1 MHKQARFR
9 MLRIGLLILPLGL
22 MAAGCGSSQGT
33 VSGKVT
39 YKGAIVKG
47 GTVRVVP
54 EKGSPATGD
63 IQEDGTYKISH
74 VPTGPAKVSVET
86 DSMKPNKP
94 QSPQAQG
101 AAAMYK
107 NMPKGPPPGEPGS
120 DMDASKSIAGGREKG
135 DEKRYVEIPA
145 RYNDSNKSGLTL
157 TVKGG
162 SNPFDIE
169 LK

>member
-1 MHKQARFR
+1 

-47 GTVRVVP
+47 GTVRIVP
-54 EKGSPATGD
+54 DKGSPATGD
-63 IQEDGTYKISH
+63 IQEDGTYKIQH

-86 DSMKPNKP
+86 DSMKPNK
-94 QSPQAQG
+94 QVSAQAQG

-107 NMPKGPPPGEPGS
+107 NMPKPPPGEPGS
-120 DMDASKSIAGGREKG
+120 DSNQGNAVAGFREQG